1 MKINYLLIGL
11 IFLLGCKQN
20 PKEIKSSANIE
31 KYQLESANPE
41 FLHRAMRS
49 LTDAIIL
56 DVFSPPVS
64 SRIYVYSSIAA
75 YEAMRH
81 LKPGYASMAH
91 QLNGLED
98 LPKPDSSKTYC
109 YPLAAL
115 EAFYKTANIFIF
127 SKEVLDE
134 TQKKLMAE
142 MNKLNIP
149 EDVFKNSIAY
159 GDTLAAKIKPWVMK
173 DNYKNLSNKS
183 NYTTTYK
190 PGSWIPTWPGYDPAL
205 EPFWCTMRTMAMDS
219 CNQFRAAPPFPFSK
233 DKKSDFYKQAYD
245 VYTIGK
251 NLTPEQSAIAK
262 FWDDNPAVLNET
274 GHMMIKRK
282 KMTPNGHWLNIIR
295 QASEK
300 SKMDILSSS
309 EAYML
314 ASMGMYDGF
323 ITCWYE
329 KFENKVIRPI
339 SYITEYIDPNWRPFL
354 VTPPFPEH
362 TSGHSV
368 ISGAAGEICTY
379 IFGDN
384 FKMVD
389 STENEFGHGVRSIE
403 SFRKAVE
410 EVSISRVYG
419 GIHYKR
425 ACEEGVKQGIK
436 IGNNVLQKIKTRPSS
451 VGVK

>member
-1 MKINYLLIGL
+1 MKINYLLIGFVL
-11 IFLLGCKQN
+11 LLGCKQN
-20 PKEIKSSANIE
+20 PKDTKASGTVE
-31 KYQLESANPE
+31 KYQMESANPE

-64 SRIYVYSSIAA
+64 SRIYAYSSIAA
-75 YEAMRH
+75 YEALH
-81 LKPGYASMAH
+81 NLKPGYASISH
-91 QLNGLED
+91 QLKGLGN

-109 YPLAAL
+109 YPLAAM
-115 EAFYKTANIFIF
+115 EAFYKVSNIFIF
-127 SKEVLDE
+127 SKEVLDD
-134 TQKKLMAE
+134 TQKKIMDE
-142 MNKLNIP
+142 MNKMNIP
-149 EDVFKNSIAY
+149 EDVYKNSIAY
-159 GDTLAAKIKPWVMK
+159 GDTLAASLKPWILK
-173 DNYKNLSNKS
+173 DNYKNLSNQS

-190 PGSWIPTWPGYDPAL
+190 PGSWLPTWPGYEPAL
-205 EPFWCTMRTMAMDS
+205 EPHWCTMRPMVMDTVA
-219 CNQFRAAPPFPFSK
+219 NFRANPPIKFSK
-233 DKKSDFYKQAYD
+233 EKGSEFYNAANE

-251 NLTPEQSAIAK
+251 NLTPEQTEIAK
-262 FWDDNPAVLNET
+262 FWDDNPAVLKET

-282 KMTPNGHWLNIIR
+282 KMTPNGHWMNIIR

-300 SKMDILSSS
+300 SKMDVLSSS

-314 ASMGMYDGF
+314 ASLGMYDGF
-323 ITCWYE
+323 IACWNE
-329 KFENKVIRPI
+329 KYLNNVIRPI

-368 ISGAAGEICTY
+368 ISGAASEILTY
-379 IFGDN
+379 VYGDN

-403 SFRKAVE
+403 SFRKAAQ

-419 GIHYKR
+419 GIHYKKGSD
-425 ACEEGVKQGIK
+425 EGVKQGIT